1 MVGHFDL
8 GDSFEKVAASLNT
21 GIFDLLHTGVALL
34 SDRGN
39 FLYCNRA
46 FLEMFGVAK
55 DIIGK
60 NVTDVFVTGE
70 RGVMDVI
77 RTQEPVI
84 SSSLT
89 VNNEQGVS
97 FRYPV
102 KDKDGKLCGVV
113 IESVPLSL
121 GKEKL
126 KMLMETV
133 RNLEE
138 AAQHFEQT
146 KSKQVGR
153 LFTFADIVGE
163 KRVLGCTVAWG
174 ATMQGP
180 GVCELT
186 SEADSLSFSLGSL
199 SKDRNPHFDEV
210 KSLLEMMGKV
220 EIDENFIGTRWSKL
234 LINAAF
240 SGMSAVL
247 GCTFGEAAGP
257 KESRRI
263 VQALIKECIDVCAA
277 GGIRIEPVQGKDI
290 VKLLDYKGAV
300 KKAIS
305 FFIIPLA
312 IRKHARLKASMLQDL
327 EKGKL
332 TEVDA
337 INGAVSDYGRKV
349 GVPTPMNDKVVEI
362 IHGIERGELK
372 PGFDN
377 LKLF

>member
-1 MVGHFDL
+1 MRTAIYGAGSLGTILGAFISKAGEPVELINRNKAHVEALNASGAKVVGTMQ
-8 GDSFEKVAASLNT
+8 FEQKVTAYTPDQMS
-21 GIFDLLHTGVALL
+21 GE
-34 SDRGN
+34 
-39 FLYCNRA
+39 Y
-46 FLEMFGVAK
+46 
-55 DIIGK
+55 DIIFLMTKQQNNKEVVQMLKCFLAPDGVL
-60 NVTDVFVTGE
+60 VTFQNGLPEMQIASVLGE
-70 RGVMDVI
+70 D
-77 RTQEPVI
+77 
-84 SSSLT
+84 
-89 VNNEQGVS
+89 
-97 FRYPV
+97 
-102 KDKDGKLCGVV
+102 
-113 IESVPLSL
+113 
-121 GKEKL
+121 
-126 KMLMETV
+126 
-133 RNLEE
+133 
-138 AAQHFEQT
+138 
-146 KSKQVGR
+146 
-153 LFTFADIVGE
+153 
-163 KRVLGCTVAWG
+163 RVLGCTVAWG
-174 ATMQGP
+174 ATMQSP

-186 SEADSLSFSLGSL
+186 SEPDALSFSLGSI
-199 SKDRNPHFDEV
+199 SSTRSRHFDKV
-210 KSLLEMMGKV
+210 KELLEKMGTVDV
-220 EIDENFIGTRWSKL
+220 EDNFIGTRWSKL